1 VFWAGGMVNIM
12 QDSPSDPVMMFT
24 NSNVKDG
31 LFTYKGSARKDRPSV
46 ALVTYNNKEDGYKQ
60 NIEYVE
66 DQDAMRRYGE
76 RKTEV
81 VAFGCTSRGQAH
93 RVGLWLLYT
102 ARMESDVITFTAG
115 LDASFLM
122 PGETVLIQNKYRAG
136 KRNSGRIVEFTKNSI
151 TLHAPVSLA
160 KSGSFIRILDQ
171 VGKIVERDVLETG

>member
-1 VFWAGGMVNIM
+1 
-12 QDSPSDPVMMFT
+12 
-24 NSNVKDG
+24 
-31 LFTYKGSARKDRPSV
+31 
-46 ALVTYNNKEDGYKQ
+46 
-60 NIEYVE
+60 
-66 DQDAMRRYGE
+66 MRRYGE

-136 KRNSGRIVEFTKNSI
+136 NVTPVE
-151 TLHAPVSLA
+151 LWSLPKTA
-160 KSGSFIRILDQ
+160 SLSMRLC
-171 VGKIVERDVLETG
+171 R

>member
-1 VFWAGGMVNIM
+1 MVFWAGGTVAGLPFN
-12 QDSPSDPVMMFT
+12 SLNPVTTFAV
-24 NSNVKDG
+24 SVIKDG

-81 VAFGCTSRGQAH
+81 VASCCTSRGQAH

-115 LDASFLM
+115 FSMSFLM
-122 PGETVLIQNKYRAG
+122 PGETFMVNMTYHAG
-136 KRNSGRIVEFTKNSI
+136 KRNSGRII
-151 TLHAPVSLA
+151 TLV
-160 KSGSFIRILDQ
+160 
-171 VGKIVERDVLETG
+171 